1 MNKSGVEILEY
12 IKSFADR
19 AHGTQ
24 VRKYTGD
31 RYIVHPVRVMEMV
44 RQYNDDICV
53 LAAALL
59 HDVLED
65 TPVSAA
71 ELRDALHPVLEPDQV
86 AKVMELVVDLTD
98 VYVKKDYPRLNRRSR
113 KEKESERMAAV
124 SAEAQSIKYADIID
138 NVRDIVSQDMNF
150 AKIFVREA
158 KNMLKRMDAGN
169 PQLREKALG
178 VVNECLRNVKKEIE
192 LS

>member
-1 MNKSGVEILEY
+1 MNKSRAEILEY

-158 KNMLKRMDAGN
+158 KNMLERMDAGN
-169 PQLREKALG
+169 PRLREKALG
-178 VVNECLRNVKKEIE
+178 VVNECLCNVKKEIE